1 MIGTAVRWIV
11 LRDERSVNSTVGGGL
26 LDVSVTDD
34 SVPSESS
41 MVSDFVGILRVI
53 ASLTSASFI
62 DRDGWCLLGTSAG
75 WT

>member
-1 MIGTAVRWIV
+1 MRWIV

-41 MVSDFVGILRVI
+41 MVSDFVGILR
-53 ASLTSASFI
+53 SLTSASFI
-62 DRDGWCLLGTSAG
+62 DRDGWCLLGNSAG
-75 WT
+75 WA